1 MIDRVVLGTSQLMR
15 PYGINNKEKNHN
27 LEKAFKILNLASHFG
42 VQSFDT
48 SPIYQES
55 EKILGNFFKNN
66 NKVRFTSKLVSL
78 SSHHLK
84 TQLNFNIKNFIKDQ
98 LETTLKNL
106 KVDSIENYTIHD
118 ENDYLFR
125 NGEIIENLL
134 KFKNIYFKNLGISI
148 YSEKLCA
155 KVISEGYID
164 LIQVPYNLF
173 DDRFISYINAAKL
186 KNIKTQIR
194 SIFLQ
199 GLIFMSKKNYNKK
212 FDKDYD
218 KIKSYQDFCV
228 KNKIEIYKLPIL
240 DSLKNANITK
250 IIMGVDNFNQ
260 CKKNLSFISTLSA
273 KKLKQEISYNKI
285 NLSNDIINPQKW
297 N

>member
-1 MIDRVVLGTSQLMR
+1 
-15 PYGINNKEKNHN
+15 
-27 LEKAFKILNLASHFG
+27 
-42 VQSFDT
+42 
-48 SPIYQES
+48 
-55 EKILGNFFKNN
+55 
-66 NKVRFTSKLVSL
+66 
-78 SSHHLK
+78 
-84 TQLNFNIKNFIKDQ
+84 
-98 LETTLKNL
+98 
-106 KVDSIENYTIHD
+106 
-118 ENDYLFR
+118 
-125 NGEIIENLL
+125 
-134 KFKNIYFKNLGISI
+134 
-148 YSEKLCA
+148 
-155 KVISEGYID
+155 
-164 LIQVPYNLF
+164 
-173 DDRFISYINAAKL
+173 
-186 KNIKTQIR
+186 
-194 SIFLQ
+194 
-199 GLIFMSKKNYNKK
+199 MSKKNYNKK